1 MNHLIITGKL
11 NLPIIK
17 EDIMK
22 ITIGNPVPESGKTEV
37 TVHLKETINGFGQ
50 SGKINVWVDYNDSLS
65 KMYDDARNQ
74 VRGFL
79 ERALQAHSD

>member
-1 MNHLIITGKL
+1 
-11 NLPIIK
+11 
-17 EDIMK
+17 MK

-37 TVHLKETINGFGQ
+37 TAHLKETINGFGQ